1 MIPVKIPTNK
11 HRADRY
17 ELGAEARPSQVGT
30 PAWVRALAAR
40 PLRPAAAALQRMLPH
55 QFTEEFI
62 RDNGTYNLTEALCH
76 EEEAV
81 AYSGTY
87 VPETFLFLKH
97 VQYMVHILRHL
108 LIVTCLYLLSCKM
121 SVLRNGL

>member
-1 MIPVKIPTNK
+1 MPYNNIVSVKVPTNN

-40 PLRPAAAALQRMLPH
+40 PMRPTTAALQRLSPH

-62 RDNGTYNLTEALCH
+62 RDNG
-76 EEEAV
+76 
-81 AYSGTY
+81 
-87 VPETFLFLKH
+87 K
-97 VQYMVHILRHL
+97 
-108 LIVTCLYLLSCKM
+108 
-121 SVLRNGL
+121 